1 MQYCALF
8 CHFPLPFLRPLLYS
22 EWTMSTQQ
30 RTNRGEKAPY
40 SSSTPKY
47 GDDKYRHLVE
57 NSTIQSESQ
66 RSKAND
72 ISRRGLLGAAAVLGL
87 TTVFIAFRSKDN
99 HDQHSSAAEHQPTPE
114 EQATQVVDAYSGY
127 LSQREAYR
135 KAYEAGKPTEEPR
148 LPANLDGITTLTVEA
163 GDSIGT
169 VVDRHIATLAEADTF
184 HTKPEQDG
192 VTHAASA
199 RVAELYLTDGDTRYE
214 LQPGDVVTLAQYQGF
229 VIPLTINPHE
239 PSAGVPQH
247 TLEP

>member
-8 CHFPLPFLRPLLYS
+8 CYFPLPFLRPLLYS

-30 RTNRGEKAPY
+30 RINRGQE
-40 SSSTPKY
+40 STPNYKKY
-47 GDDKYRHLVE
+47 GDGTYPHLVE
-57 NSTIQSESQ
+57 DPATQPESQ

-72 ISRRGLLGAAAVLGL
+72 ISRRGLLGAAVVLGL
-87 TTVFIAFRSKDN
+87 TGFIALQSKDN

-114 EQATQVVDAYSGY
+114 EQATRLVDAYSDY
-127 LSQREAYR
+127 LSQR
-135 KAYEAGKPTEEPR
+135 KAYEEGKTTEEPQ
-148 LPANLDGITTLTVEA
+148 LPANLDGITTLAVEA

-169 VVDRHIATLAEADTF
+169 VVDRHIAALTEADAF

-199 RVAELYLTDGDTRYE
+199 RVAELYLTDGDTHDE
-214 LQPGDVVTLAQYQGF
+214 LQPRDIVTLAQYQGF
-229 VIPLTINPHE
+229 VVPLAINPDE
-239 PSAGVPQH
+239 SSSSTSLH